1 MFSGQEELLFLH
13 LRRDVMMT
21 LLYINNR
28 LRVPFGNN
36 TSLLPNVC
44 CVPATHT
51 LPSVTTAW
59 AFTALSVGV
68 VTPPPRGGGTGQF
81 SKGGGRSCLHS
92 MLPPVET
99 FGEKDVQEFCV
110 MRGLTV

>member
-1 MFSGQEELLFLH
+1 MFRSHYSYFMGCSLFGQEELLFLH

-68 VTPPPRGGGTGQF
+68 VTPPRGGGTGQF
-81 SKGGGRSCLHS
+81 SKGGIGLGPF
-92 MLPPVET
+92 LPS
-99 FGEKDVQEFCV
+99 QHAASS
-110 MRGLTV
+110 